1 MPLWAI
7 LCQRR
12 QRGENRR
19 GRSTDDDRGYAVRP
33 WRHPVR
39 AAAPHPVCPRPRG
52 RRWCPPYR
60 ASSSRPA
67 KAFARSW
74 VNHRD
79 CPQERHLAPDLYTD
93 ASRTSTESGSRE
105 SEARRTADKSPLP
118 TGSRCKAAR
127 RLHVDG
133 ERRVGRRLSLSS
145 FASATADGREF
156 ANRICRACVIAAVFV
171 RSGFDIASRPS
182 RAPRHVALSA
192 SRWKPK
198 VHRGAIRTK
207 YEDPKDNG
215 ATNTLSK
222 IHLHLRDEL
231 TLSPAFRGEKNSR

>member
-1 MPLWAI
+1 M
-7 LCQRR
+7 
-12 QRGENRR
+12 GENRR
-19 GRSTDDDRGYAVRP
+19 GQSTEDDRGYPVRP
-33 WRHPVR
+33 WRHHVR
-39 AAAPHPVCPRPRG
+39 AAAPHPVCQRSRG
-52 RRWCPPYR
+52 RRSCPPYR
-60 ASSSRPA
+60 ASSSWPA

-93 ASRTSTESGSRE
+93 ASRSSTEPGSRD

-118 TGSRCKAAR
+118 TASRCKAAR

-133 ERRVGRRLSLSS
+133 ERRVGRRLPLSS

-156 ANRICRACVIAAVFV
+156 ANRISRVCVIAAIFV
-171 RSGFDIASRPS
+171 HSGFDIVSRSS
-182 RAPRHVALSA
+182 RAPRHTACLLRDGSKSLSR
-192 SRWKPK
+192 SNTDQ
-198 VHRGAIRTK
+198 IRS
-207 YEDPKDNG
+207 PNDNG

-231 TLSPAFRGEKNSR
+231 TLSPAFRGEKKNSR